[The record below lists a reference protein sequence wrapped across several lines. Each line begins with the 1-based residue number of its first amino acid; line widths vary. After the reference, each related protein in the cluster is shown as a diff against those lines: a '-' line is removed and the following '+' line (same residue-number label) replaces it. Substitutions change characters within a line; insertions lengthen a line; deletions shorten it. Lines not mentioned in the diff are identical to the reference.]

1 MPDNPAMS
9 LNEILASAID
19 RERRA
24 QEIYVT
30 YARAT
35 DRQGFS
41 QLLLAMA
48 DMEKEHERLLV
59 ELKGKRGWAPALAA
73 AGAETFSVEETF
85 KEIPFTPDMDYG
97 DFLIMVVQKE
107 AEAEKLYLR
116 LEALAATAEARRL
129 FRHLA
134 GEEKKHRDWAQERY
148 DRDVRRDN

>member
-9 LNEILASAID
+9 PNEILDFAIG
-19 RERRA
+19 RERKA
-24 QEIYVT
+24 QEIYLA

-35 DRQGFS
+35 DRKGFG

-48 DMEKEHERLLV
+48 DMEKEHERQLQ
-59 ELKGKRGWAPALAA
+59 ELKGKRNWAPALADA
-73 AGAETFSVEETF
+73 AENFTVEETF
-85 KEIPFTPDMDYG
+85 KEIPFSPDLDYG

-107 AEAEKLYLR
+107 SEAEKLYLR
-116 LEALAATAEARRL
+116 LEAAAATAEVRRL

-148 DRDVRRDN
+148 DTDVRRDN